1 MRQRRCRAAE
11 TEDLTLNNGE
21 LRGANC
27 MTSPIM
33 KFGAARALFAAAL
46 ALLPSFAFAAWNNL
60 NLTRGVTPYSHRVYG
75 LHMLI
80 LWVCVAIGVVVFGAI
95 FYSVFKFRK
104 SQGAVAAQWHESTT
118 VEILWTIVPFI
129 ILIVMAVPATK
140 SLIMMEDTAQSD
152 ITIKVTGYQ
161 WKWQYE
167 YVNEGVSLFSTLAET
182 SNVARQPNSGIDPAS
197 VENYLL
203 EVDNE
208 IVVPVNKKIRFLTT
222 AADVIHAWWVPA
234 LGWKRDAVPGYINES
249 WATIQEAGVYR
260 GQCAE
265 LCGKD
270 HGFMPIVVRAVAEP
284 EFQAWIEKMK
294 AAQTPP
300 ATSQSQPA
308 TQPDPIIAQRQ

>member
-1 MRQRRCRAAE
+1 
-11 TEDLTLNNGE
+11 
-21 LRGANC
+21 
-27 MTSPIM
+27 MTSPIS
-33 KFGAARALFAAAL
+33 KRSATRALFAAL
-46 ALLPSFAFAAWNNL
+46 ALVPGLASAAWDQL
-60 NLTRGVTPYSHRVYG
+60 NLPQGVTPYSHTVYD

-95 FYSVFKFRK
+95 FYSIFKFRK

-118 VEILWTIVPFI
+118 VEILWTIVPLI

-140 SLIMMEDTAQSD
+140 ALIMMEDTSKSD
-152 ITIKVTGYQ
+152 LTIKVTGYQ
-161 WKWQYE
+161 WKWHYE
-167 YVNEGVSLFSTLAET
+167 YVNEGVSVFSTLAQT
-182 SNVARQPNSGIDPAS
+182 SNVARQLKSGIDPAS

-208 IVVPVNKKIRFLTT
+208 IVVPINKKIRFLTT

-270 HGFMPIVVRAVAEP
+270 HGFMPIVVHAVAEP
-284 EFQAWIEKMK
+284 EYQAWIEKMK
-294 AAQTPP
+294 AAQTPA
-300 ATSQSQPA
+300 ATTEAAPQPQS
-308 TQPDPIIAQRQ
+308 TIAQRQ